1 MNRKRII
8 SAVLVLLS
16 VLVCSSACQA
26 ADSPRQETESSGE
39 AADLLQEA
47 ESTGEGAATSQPA
60 ESSGEAGG
68 AGNAESAIGE
78 FDFAGHTVLLNSGY
92 TMPIMG
98 LGTYSLDYDTCVN
111 SVKTLLENGGDQRSG
126 PQ

>member
-26 ADSPRQETESSGE
+26 ADSPRQETESTGE

-60 ESSGEAGG
+60 ESFAQDGSE
-68 AGNAESAIGE
+68 NAVTAIGE
-78 FDFAGHTVLLNSGY
+78 FDFAGHTVLLSSGY

>member
-39 AADLLQEA
+39 A
-47 ESTGEGAATSQPA
+47 
-60 ESSGEAGG
+60 GG

-92 TMPIMG
+92 TMLIMG